1 MDTIRVI
8 AQTVLRITGAIQII
22 LGLLFWTGNAYSLIP
37 VHILSGLILVLALWT
52 LAVVALI
59 TGANRGLALVAIVWG
74 VIVPVLGR
82 TQSGLLQG
90 SLHWIIEVIHLL
102 VGLAAIGIGMRL
114 ARDIKDERAQ
124 PQLAS

>member
-74 VIVPVLGR
+74 VIVPVLGL

>member
-74 VIVPVLGR
+74 VIVPVLGL

-102 VGLAAIGIGMRL
+102 VGLAAIGMGMRL